1 VLGVVVGLVVG
12 GTILLAT
19 QRYGLLATFVRLA
32 VFTTIA
38 NSVQTLD
45 PSHWYFGF
53 SLAVLLQLVAVA
65 AYGFRTSLGER
76 RLLRDEFFG

>member
-1 VLGVVVGLVVG
+1 MLGVVVGLVVG

-53 SLAVLLQLVAVA
+53 SLAVLFVAVA

>member
-1 VLGVVVGLVVG
+1 M
-12 GTILLAT
+12 
-19 QRYGLLATFVRLA
+19 RLA